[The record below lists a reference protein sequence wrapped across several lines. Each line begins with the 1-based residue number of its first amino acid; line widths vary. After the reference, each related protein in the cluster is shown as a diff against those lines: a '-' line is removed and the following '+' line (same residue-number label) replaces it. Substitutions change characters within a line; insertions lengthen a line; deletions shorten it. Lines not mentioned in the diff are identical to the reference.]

1 MEKIIALPEEAE
13 EARTRLPIVPIAFG
27 SGSKCP
33 SADEAHLLLSVRAGS
48 LSYTDL
54 SGEETADEGQLLFV
68 RRGHTLPDLAPSAD
82 FDCEFVLF
90 DAAEDFLA
98 HLDLDDIS
106 AGEVGEGCGRLRARI
121 LPRLPQD
128 LRGGLR
134 CACQDRARSHD
145 RQAGA
150 L

>member
-106 AGEVGEGCGRLRARI
+106 AGEVGEGCGLSAVAKMSVYALEYYHDCLKI
-121 LPRLPQD
+121 
-128 LRGGLR
+128 
-134 CACQDRARSHD
+134 CARSHD

>member
-82 FDCEFVLF
+82 IVCHRAGGGDGV
-90 DAAEDFLA
+90 DACDFGKRIA
-98 HLDLDDIS
+98 YVRRGSVAIHGKFRSCHLEYTS
-106 AGEVGEGCGRLRARI
+106 EKNI
-121 LPRLPQD
+121 LYLKYQY
-128 LRGGLR
+128 LCIL
-134 CACQDRARSHD
+134 
-145 RQAGA
+145 
-150 L
+150 

>member
-90 DAAEDFLA
+90 DAAGTSSRTS
-98 HLDLDDIS
+98 IS
-106 AGEVGEGCGRLRARI
+106 TTSR
-121 LPRLPQD
+121 
-128 LRGGLR
+128 
-134 CACQDRARSHD
+134 RARSA
-145 RQAGA
+145 RAAGSA
-150 L
+150 PSPK